1 MRKLHTLVPL
11 VAVLAAGATPAVAA
25 ARQFE
30 GSVVSVNRDNR
41 TFKLDDAE
49 RGTVRIKVKR
59 ATDFQRVTFRTLKA
73 GQRGIEVIAHR
84 ADGRWI
90 ADSVER
96 SGGGGEHGGHGG
108 DDD

>member
-1 MRKLHTLVPL
+1 MRKTRTRIPL
-11 VAVLAAGATPAVAA
+11 AVVLAAGAVSPAVAA

-49 RGTVRIKVKR
+49 RGTVRIKVNR
-59 ATDFQRVTFRTLKA
+59 STDFERVTFRTLHA

-84 ADGRWI
+84 ANDRWV
-90 ADSVER
+90 ADSVEK
-96 SGGGGEHGGHGG
+96 SGGGGNHGG
-108 DDD
+108 DD

>member
-1 MRKLHTLVPL
+1 MRKTRMLIPL
-11 VAVLAAGATPAVAA
+11 AVVVAAGAASPAVAA

-30 GSVVSVNRDNR
+30 GTVVSVNRDNR

-49 RGTVRIKVKR
+49 RGTVRIKVNR
-59 ATDFQRVTFRTLKA
+59 STHYERVTLRTLHA

-84 ADGRWI
+84 ANGRWV
-90 ADSVER
+90 ADSVEK
-96 SGGGGEHGGHGG
+96 SGGGGSHG

>member
-11 VAVLAAGATPAVAA
+11 AAVLAAGATPAVAA

-30 GSVVSVNRDNR
+30 GTVVSVNRDAR

-59 ATDFQRVTFRTLKA
+59 STDFERVTFRTLMA
-73 GQRGIEVIAHR
+73 GQRAIEVVAHR

-90 ADSVER
+90 ADSVEK

>member
-30 GSVVSVNRDNR
+30 GTVVSVNRDNR
-41 TFKLDDAE
+41 TYKLDDAE

-59 ATDFQRVTFRTLKA
+59 ATAFERVTFRTLKA

-90 ADSVER
+90 ADSVEK
-96 SGGGGEHGGHGG
+96 SGGGGEHGG